1 MIFVTVGTHEQ
12 PFDRL
17 IRWMDELKRTGV
29 IQEEVVLQTGYSHYE
44 PTYCQW
50 SRFFPYE
57 TMLDITAEARIV
69 ITHGGPASFILPLQ
83 MGKPPVVVPRR
94 RDLGEHVND
103 HQLEFVQ
110 AMAEHM
116 GTILPVY
123 DLPGLKHVL
132 LQYPNLVANMPL
144 GMDSNNLRFN
154 KRLEAISSELLG
166 KTGE

>member
-17 IRWMDELKRTGV
+17 IRWVDQLKRAGV
-29 IQEEVVLQTGYSHYE
+29 IQENVILQTGYSRYQPIH
-44 PTYCQW
+44 CQW

-57 TMLDITAEARIV
+57 TMLDYTAKARIV

-94 RDLGEHVND
+94 QDLGEHVND
-103 HQLEFVQ
+103 HQLNFVQ
-110 AMAEHM
+110 ALAKHM

-123 DLPGLKHVL
+123 DLSGLKHVL
-132 LQYPNLVANMPL
+132 LHYQDLVSNMPL

-154 KRLEAISSELLG
+154 EELEAISSELLR
-166 KTGE
+166 KAGE

>member
-17 IRWMDELKRTGV
+17 IRWVDELKRIGV
-29 IQEEVVLQTGYSHYE
+29 IQEEVVLQTGYSQYE
-44 PTYCQW
+44 PMHCQW

-57 TMLDITAEARIV
+57 TMLDYTAKARIV

-94 RDLGEHVND
+94 QDFGEHVND

-110 AMAEHM
+110 ALAEHT

-123 DLPGLKHVL
+123 DFPGLKYVL
-132 LQYPNLVANMPL
+132 LRYSDLVANMPL

-154 KRLEAISSELLG
+154 ERLEAISSELLG
-166 KTGE
+166 KAGE

>member
-17 IRWMDELKRTGV
+17 IRWVDELKRTGV
-29 IQEEVVLQTGYSHYE
+29 IQEEVVLQTGYSQYE
-44 PTYCQW
+44 PMHCQW

-57 TMLDITAEARIV
+57 TMLDYTAKAHIV

-94 RDLGEHVND
+94 QDLGEHVND
-103 HQLEFVQ
+103 HQVEFVQ
-110 AMAEHM
+110 ALAEHT

-123 DLPGLKHVL
+123 DFPGLKHVL
-132 LQYPNLVANMPL
+132 LRYSDLVANMSL

-154 KRLEAISSELLG
+154 ERLEAISSELLG
-166 KTGE
+166 KAGE